1 MCLFAVFPWILVL
14 GLLFLVIRM
23 QASLA
28 NIEQTVLLTNA
39 KMSVIESQLA
49 SLASLACPANT

>member
-1 MCLFAVFPWILVL
+1 ML

-39 KMSVIESQLA
+39 KMTAIESQLV
-49 SLASLACPANT
+49 SLVSQASLACPANT